1 MGTLMETRRR
11 KSDSQ
16 QQSTADDL
24 QHQDRR
30 DDFQVNN
37 NDAIARRAYELYESR
52 GREDGQD
59 QEDWFQAE
67 REVRGRSS
75 SPVKP

>member
-1 MGTLMETRRR
+1 METRRR

-30 DDFQVNN
+30 DDFQANN
-37 NDAIARRAYELYESR
+37 NEAIARRAYELYESR

>member
-1 MGTLMETRRR
+1 METRRR

-24 QHQDRR
+24 RHQDRR
-30 DDFQVNN
+30 DDFQASN

-67 REVRGRSS
+67 REVRRRSS